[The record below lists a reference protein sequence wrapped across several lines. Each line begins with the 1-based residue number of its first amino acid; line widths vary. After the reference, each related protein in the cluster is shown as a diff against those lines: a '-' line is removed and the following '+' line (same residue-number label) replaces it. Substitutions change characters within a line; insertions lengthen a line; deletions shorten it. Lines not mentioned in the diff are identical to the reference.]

1 PRGASDGAT
10 PRHFH
15 RFDAR
20 RLERGRAL
28 GAHTVRNAAHAGR
41 PVVGVGLFDF
51 EYHPFKHLGSLAI
64 ALDHPYVDAD
74 RVARSN
80 SGQVAAPLQ
89 LQQISKFRHNSAGTC
104 GEYTRRLSGFSATPG
119 APGAHEPGWRGAKL
133 A

>member
-1 PRGASDGAT
+1 
-10 PRHFH
+10 
-15 RFDAR
+15 
-20 RLERGRAL
+20 
-28 GAHTVRNAAHAGR
+28 
-41 PVVGVGLFDF
+41 
-51 EYHPFKHLGSLAI
+51 PFKHLGSLAI

-133 A
+133 AGQAGGGGAQLGQAVAGELPLEAVQ